1 VHNDKEYLKSLIPK
15 IKNYLEFK
23 LRLTL
28 HPKKIYLQHYTKGVK
43 YLGVVIKPHRIYIAN
58 RTKGNFYKTIT
69 LWNKVICEKKILN
82 AEEQNSFLS
91 SINSYL
97 GIMKHCK
104 TYKLRKKILFK
115 NLSVYFWNYVY
126 ISGGYSKLVLKIK
139 PNL

>member
-1 VHNDKEYLKSLIPK
+1 
-15 IKNYLEFK
+15 
-23 LRLTL
+23 
-28 HPKKIYLQHYTKGVK
+28 
-43 YLGVVIKPHRIYIAN
+43 VIKPHRIYIAN